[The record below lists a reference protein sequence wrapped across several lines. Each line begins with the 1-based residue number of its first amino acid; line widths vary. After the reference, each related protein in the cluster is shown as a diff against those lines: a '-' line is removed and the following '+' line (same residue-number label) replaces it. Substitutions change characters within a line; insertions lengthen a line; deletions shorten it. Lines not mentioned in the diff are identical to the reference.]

1 METDSE
7 EVIERKKFLNDVC
20 ADKKPYFFKYR
31 YYQSKSDDQNFNE
44 GISLLSDSTLVDKEK
59 YNPLTVL
66 IDYGSPMNNICHYME
81 NNLKDI
87 KKYVSNISDEEIVK
101 LLKTNDN
108 LQDNNKKEFIRE
120 LCEEYCSEKAI
131 FRKGLNKKYNDI
143 EQCAKFLKEKAM
155 AHFNNSE
162 EVANY
167 VVEVC
172 YLENNGKYK
181 SFAWNVFGSYLV
193 DNLLKNSK
201 DKCRI
206 TIPMRDGNGDIK
218 YLFNNY
224 SLREVNLDATDI

>member
-1 METDSE
+1 MKGSGEP
-7 EVIERKKFLNDVC
+7 VNVGVFQKPLNHHLQGEDAV
-20 ADKKPYFFKYR
+20 KMFKEYGGTPIPEG
-31 YYQSKSDDQNFNE
+31 SLNGDQ
-44 GISLLSDSTLVDKEK
+44 LR
-59 YNPLTVL
+59 
-66 IDYGSPMNNICHYME
+66 
-81 NNLKDI
+81 
-87 KKYVSNISDEEIVK
+87 KYVMEARERYGLMDNPNISDEEIVK

-206 TIPMRDGNGDIK
+206 TIPMRDDNGDIK

-224 SLREVNLDATDI
+224 SLREVNLDATYI